1 MFKSI
6 IGTVLA
12 AALFATASISF
23 AGRYGDDEV
32 RHWQQIKKLQEMK
45 QDQAGAAGRKGDGN
59 KADAGTEPAKRFP
72 FRAGPRSL

>member
-12 AALFATASISF
+12 ASLFATASISF

-45 QDQAGAAGRKGDGN
+45 QDQAGAAGRKGDGK
-59 KADAGTEPAKRFP
+59 KAGDIEPAKRFP
-72 FRAGPRSL
+72 FHAGPRSL